1 MPVDLQPVY
10 FDADVELES
19 VVQGQVGGRVPA
31 KKILGF
37 VQLAPRGIPLTPA
50 AFQAL
55 LVRQFGSIGGPLDC
69 IMDIGK
75 SGQKFRVNCIDV
87 NASVDAAG
95 TTPVFV
101 AAARGNV
108 VLPKDGSW
116 SLVTHARGTRR
127 CDAAAGKRV
136 GAADSRRRTRPT
148 NMTYPDTALLRI
160 ANPGRPAARARRRDH
175 QLRLPAEHQHAE
187 GAVPDAGVRQAG
199 DRYGARQAAE
209 QDAAAVRRRLSADGL
224 EGRLPQHRRRRD
236 ALRHRDRA
244 DQEFRRRAR
253 CRTAARTCSS

>member
-1 MPVDLQPVY
+1 MAPYKIHPGVVKGLFNVQNIRTAVGDVLPFISSMDITKFYELSPKLNKPIKYAGGVSPVPVNLQPVY

-50 AFQAL
+50 AFKAL

-69 IMDIGK
+69 VMDIGK
-75 SGQKFRVNCIDV
+75 SGQKFRINFVDV

-108 VLPKDGSW
+108 VLPEGR
-116 SLVTHARGTRR
+116 LVEHGH
-127 CDAAAGKRV
+127 
-136 GAADSRRRTRPT
+136 
-148 NMTYPDTALLRI
+148 
-160 ANPGRPAARARRRDH
+160 ARAR
-175 QLRLPAEHQHAE
+175 QVA
-187 GAVPDAGVRQAG
+187 
-199 DRYGARQAAE
+199 
-209 QDAAAVRRRLSADGL
+209 
-224 EGRLPQHRRRRD
+224 
-236 ALRHRDRA
+236 
-244 DQEFRRRAR
+244 
-253 CRTAARTCSS
+253 T